1 MAKHGFSVTFE
12 RYFPHDEGDD
22 ICEADETG
30 FVIEGAS
37 LRDAMQDGLEH
48 QDSRYAGACEADSY
62 PARGVRFLTFHRWNF
77 ESGDHFRDGI
87 TEVRS
92 LHIPDRVTEASRRRI
107 CRLFGVRT

>member
-22 ICEADETG
+22 ICDADERG
-30 FVIEGAS
+30 FVIEDAS
-37 LRDAMQDGLEH
+37 LSDAIQDGLEYR
-48 QDSRYAGACEADSY
+48 DPRYAGACEPNAM
-62 PARGVRFLTFHRWNF
+62 PAHGVSWLTFYTWN
-77 ESGDHFRDGI
+77 ECTREQIEQGI